1 MTGSADL
8 PYPRRSGRPR
18 RGGGEGTGAL
28 TTAAV
33 TLDAVKRLS
42 RHEFRRLKFKRR
54 TAGGVKIACLAPLVA
69 LR

>member
-1 MTGSADL
+1 V
-8 PYPRRSGRPR
+8 
-18 RGGGEGTGAL
+18 L

-42 RHEFRRLKFKRR
+42 RNEFRRLKFKRR